1 MKNYTYT
8 KADGSESLRCLADL
22 KHTPARSHAV
32 DLTGLGPDECDVV
45 MDAIHTYQ
53 KTIQKT
59 IDAAVKE
66 AKKGFTSL
74 EDFVKEKTG
83 VESKNWIKNFLP
95 DGLKEIE

>member
-8 KADGSESLRCLADL
+8 KADGTESLRCLADL
-22 KHTPARSHAV
+22 KHTPAKAYAV

-59 IDAAVKE
+59 IDAAARE

-74 EDFVKEKTG
+74 EDFVKAKTG
-83 VESKNWIKNFLP
+83 LESKAWIKNFIP
-95 DGLKEIE
+95 DSLKESE